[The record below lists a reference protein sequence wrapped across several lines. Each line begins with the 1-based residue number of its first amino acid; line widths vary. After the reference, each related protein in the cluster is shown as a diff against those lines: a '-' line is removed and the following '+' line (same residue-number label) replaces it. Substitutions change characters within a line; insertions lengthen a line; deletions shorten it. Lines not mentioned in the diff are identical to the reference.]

1 MEAGKRKLLIIT
13 GIISAVVLIALFIVW
28 YIVFALPKPQVT
40 EEIADETQQTTESD
54 IAQVEEPKYTSL
66 IEGVPVEAEEERV
79 LAVIIENYIDS
90 RRQMTGLANAS
101 LVFEAEAEGGITRFL
116 AIFPYQ
122 SLERVGPVRSARP
135 YFVKWAE
142 MFDAAI
148 VHAGGSDVA
157 LSSIYSSAS
166 VFDLDCLALEGGLK
180 NCFRDYLYYA
190 PHNLFAS
197 LKDLREFIDEYKWNK
212 PLSQSFFQYGPLS
225 SLTIDSEE
233 NNASIIHVY
242 YPFPEYFVRWDY
254 DKENNRYL
262 RFQAGAPHIDHGNNE
277 QISVKNLVVM
287 FTDYYPV
294 DDAGRLSMKTD
305 GEGQMFLFRE
315 GKAIAGTWSK
325 IDNMSKLKFYGENG
339 AELLFA
345 PGKTWI
351 SIINNRDLVQW
362 E

>member
-1 MEAGKRKLLIIT
+1 MDAGRRKILIIAGLT
-13 GIISAVVLIALFIVW
+13 SACVLIALFLVW
-28 YIVFALPKPQVT
+28 YFIFALPKPKIPEQST
-40 EEIADETQQTTESD
+40 DNTLKTTESD

-66 IEGVPVEAEEERV
+66 IEGVPVDATEERA

-90 RRQMTGLANAS
+90 RRQMTGLSSAS

-148 VHAGGSDVA
+148 VHAGGSDIA
-157 LSSIYSSAS
+157 LSSIYSSAR

-197 LKDLREFIDEYKWNK
+197 LLDLREFIDEYKWNK
-212 PLSQSFFQYGPLS
+212 PLSESFFQYGPLS

-233 NNASIIHVY
+233 NNVSIIHVY
-242 YPFPEYFVRWDY
+242 YPFPEYFIRWDY

-262 RFQAGAPHIDHGNNE
+262 RFQAGEPHMDHGNNE
-277 QISVKNLVVM
+277 QITAVNLVVM

-294 DDAGRLSMKTD
+294 DDAGRLSMKTE
-305 GEGQMFLFRE
+305 GEGEMFLFRE
-315 GKAIAGTWSK
+315 GKVIAGTWSK
-325 IDNMSKLKFYGENG
+325 IDTQVKLKFYGENG

-351 SIINNRDLVQW
+351 SVINKRDLVQW